1 MFSKIAQCLVKLCK
15 CLGKSMIL
23 SYVNIESKINLTFYG
38 QVKSGSRAWSKHRFS
53 TNFCQRIDIESR
65 KYAVFLVTYTKKKET
80 LAKLCTH
87 NGFTF
92 FYQVTATWKPKA
104 TIWKKKSQEKVKLSR
119 TCD

>member
-65 KYAVFLVTYTKKKET
+65 KYAVFLVTYTKKRNSCKALYT
-80 LAKLCTH
+80 Y
-87 NGFTF
+87 GFTF
-92 FYQVTATWKPKA
+92 FDQVTATWKPKA

-119 TCD
+119 TYD